1 VNFKKLKKTFINKQF
16 QRLILEKEDFR
27 VVSLKEIKTVGILCS
42 DEVSK
47 WIPVKEEVEKVLNL
61 RNAKIYSFR
70 KFNKNDAVSFKH
82 FSEKDFT
89 WKGEVTQPNFKS
101 FLDEPFDLLI
111 GFFNKNNLFIENAV
125 LRSNAKFKVGLSNVN
140 QKLYDM
146 EIAEYPKNID
156 KFLIELKRYLLILKK
171 LKN

>member
-1 VNFKKLKKTFINKQF
+1 MI
-16 QRLILEKEDFR
+16 
-27 VVSLKEIKTVGILCS
+27 
-42 DEVSK
+42 
-47 WIPVKEEVEKVLNL
+47 
-61 RNAKIYSFR
+61 
-70 KFNKNDAVSFKH
+70 
-82 FSEKDFT
+82 
-89 WKGEVTQPNFKS
+89 
-101 FLDEPFDLLI
+101 LLI

-171 LKN
+171 AKKLNFKYKSVKSNLQL